1 MKIIGLIPARKG
13 SKRIPGKNL
22 KLLGGKS
29 LVRRAIEGAHKS
41 RVFEQI
47 IVSTDWDECA
57 AAAVLSHAGFIE
69 RPSDLS
75 GDDSHDFEWVKH
87 ALNLMP
93 GFDIFIILRPTSPF
107 RTKDTIIRALNKFI
121 AYQPADSLRAV
132 ERTSA
137 HPGKSWVLSGDYMR
151 PLQHLPV
158 FNGVACYDMPTQAL
172 ESIETVYSQNGC
184 IHIGWVSNIE
194 RYGNV
199 SGNTILP
206 YFTQG
211 DEGIDI
217 NTPEDLQYAG
227 WLMDQKQG
235 PNDWRGQ

>member
-22 KLLGGKS
+22 KYVGGMTLL
-29 LVRRAIEGAHKS
+29 RRAIEVAHKS
-41 RVFEQI
+41 KVFDQV

-57 AAAVLSHAGFIE
+57 GVAILNHAGWIE
-69 RPSDLS
+69 RPGDFS
-75 GDDSHDFEWVKH
+75 GDDAHDFEWVQH

-93 GFDIFIILRPTSPF
+93 GYDIFMILRPTSPF

-137 HPGKSWVLSGDYMR
+137 HPGKSWVLSGDQMR
-151 PLQHLPV
+151 PYLPG
-158 FNGVACYDMPTQAL
+158 FQKIGSYDMPTQSL
-172 ESIETVYSQNGC
+172 ETVYCQNGC
-184 IHIGWVSNIE
+184 IHVGWVSNIE
-194 RYGNV
+194 QYGNV
-199 SGNTILP
+199 SGETILP
-206 YFTQG
+206 YFTEG

-217 NTPEDLQYAG
+217 NKPEDLQYAG